1 MLFIVKF
8 RKIFQ
13 LPLPNIFF
21 KMSEIKPYTQS
32 EDSKKVQVAQMFD
45 KISDNYDQMN
55 RIITFGIDKVWRKK
69 VIKLA
74 TENQPQTLLDVATGT
89 GDLALMAAQQ
99 SQAKIIG
106 VDLSEGMLAV
116 GRKKI
121 EQLQLSSR
129 ISLQVA
135 DSEHLPFQDDEFDRV
150 TVAFGVRNFEN
161 LDKGL
166 QEINRVLKSGG
177 QLIILETSVPTIPI
191 IKEMY
196 LLHSNYLLPFFG
208 KMFSKDV
215 DAYKY
220 LSKSAKNFPFGVAFN
235 NILLKNGFIN
245 VKHLPQTL
253 GVATIYIGEK
263 Q

>member
-1 MLFIVKF
+1 
-8 RKIFQ
+8 
-13 LPLPNIFF
+13 
-21 KMSEIKPYTQS
+21 MSEIKPYTQS

-69 VIKLA
+69 VIELA

>member
-55 RIITFGIDKVWRKK
+55 RIITFGIDKVWRNK

-177 QLIILETSVPTIPI
+177 QLIILETSVPTLPI